1 MALGSTA
8 VALVLL
14 AAFLHAGWNAMVK
27 GAADRTSMF
36 IGISLCGSL
45 MSAIGALFLP
55 LPHPDSWWFLAASTV
70 IHYAYYLFLMNS
82 YRLGDLSQVYP
93 VARGSAPL
101 LVAVGGYFFANE
113 SLAPVGLLAVA
124 VTSLGIMML
133 AFEKGV
139 PRGDQKKPLLFA
151 MATGLMIATYTVVDG
166 MGVRRSGN
174 ALSYILWLFAL
185 EGIPFLIWVLAWRR
199 QRFLGYVRKN
209 WHLVLAGGVATELAY
224 GLVIF
229 ALSLGAMASVS
240 ALRETS
246 TILATIIGAVVL
258 KERFGKGRYV
268 AASLV
273 AVGVVV
279 LNGCS

>member
-1 MALGSTA
+1 MALDTIA
-8 VALVLL
+8 VFLVLG

-27 GAADRTSMF
+27 GATDRTSMF

-45 MSAIGALFLP
+45 MSAAGAFFLP
-55 LPHPDSWWFLAASTV
+55 VPHPDSWLFLAASTM

-101 LVAVGGYFFANE
+101 LVAIGGYFFAGE
-113 SLAPVGLLAVA
+113 SLSPLGLVAVA
-124 VTSLGIMML
+124 ITSFGIMIL
-133 AFEKGV
+133 AFEKGL
-139 PRGDQKKPLLFA
+139 PRGDQKKPVLFA
-151 MATGLMIATYTVVDG
+151 LATGVMIATYTVVDG
-166 MGVRRSGN
+166 MGVRRSGDP
-174 ALSYILWLFAL
+174 LSYILWLFAL
-185 EGIPFLIWVLAWRR
+185 EGVPFLIWVAVWRK
-199 QRFLGYVRKN
+199 QRFLGYVRQN

-273 AVGVVV
+273 ALGVVI